1 MDQDEEKIY
10 IRIPV
15 SGKLVVSSIVALVLA
30 FGAYPVANRIN
41 PDARSDPFTG
51 AEGNDLADRID
62 VLELDVSSCQKRNSN
77 HREAQASILATLKT
91 KIQSNEYLIKQCMK
105 ITRQ

>member
-51 AEGNDLADRID
+51 EQGSDLADRVD
-62 VLELDVSSCQKRNSN
+62 VLELDVSSCRQRNSN
-77 HREAQASILATLKT
+77 QREAQASVLATLKPKT
-91 KIQSNEYLIKQCMK
+91 QSNEYLL
-105 ITRQ
+105 